1 MSRRHRTAAAGR
13 MVSAD
18 LIRVNKRELV
28 IAVDDGAG
36 RGEGDVI
43 RVENVADEDIAFKMK
58 TTNPNRYIV
67 RPNVSCIPKG
77 KSADI
82 KVFLAETAP
91 QPAPGPSKDRFQLR
105 VALAPGLSEEL
116 SATEF
121 WREHEDDQS
130 LLRLKFS
137 VKFVPF
143 VPPAEPRDESEDP
156 PSELPDAESLL
167 EPGRAED
174 AVKKVEALEEQLHDR
189 DSELA
194 RIRTALKE
202 TIEEKDRTLRA
213 SDTHTPVAANKA
225 VWDAYGGLGVAA
237 LCMLVVVAVLAIIF
251 NGRTKPTITP

>member
-1 MSRRHRTAAAGR
+1 
-13 MVSAD
+13 MVSGD

-28 IAVDDGAG
+28 IPVDDGAG

-82 KVFLAETAP
+82 KIFLAENTP
-91 QPAPGPSKDRFQLR
+91 QPPPGASKDRFQLR
-105 VALAPGLSEEL
+105 VARAPGLSEEL
-116 SATEF
+116 SAADF
-121 WREHEDDQS
+121 WRDNEEQQS
-130 LLRLKFS
+130 LLRLKFN

-143 VPPAEPRDESEDP
+143 VPPAVADESDDQP
-156 PSELPDAESLL
+156 PAELPEAQSLL
-167 EPGRAED
+167 EPGREED
-174 AVKKVEALEEQLHDR
+174 AVKKVEKLEEELLDR

-194 RIRTALKE
+194 RIRTELKE

-213 SDTHTPVAANKA
+213 SDTHTPVAANAA

-237 LCMLVVVAVLAIIF
+237 LCMVVVVAILAFIF
-251 NGRTKPTITP
+251 NGRTKATLTP